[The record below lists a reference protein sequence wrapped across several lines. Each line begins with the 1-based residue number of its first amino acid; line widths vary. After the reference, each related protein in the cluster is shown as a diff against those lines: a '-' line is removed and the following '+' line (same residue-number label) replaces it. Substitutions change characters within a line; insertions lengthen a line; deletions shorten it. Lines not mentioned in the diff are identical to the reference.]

1 LDFFLVLGKGGR
13 FCVCHVGTDR
23 DGLFLLHVQD
33 LKDYMRQAGEVTY
46 ADAHTQR
53 RNEGYVYFNNNNYY
67 YLYQRFTILSLF
79 SVMQGC

>member
-1 LDFFLVLGKGGR
+1 MGKFGLLLVLGKGGR

-46 ADAHTQR
+46 ADAHKQR

-67 YLYQRFTILSLF
+67 YYISVSQLF
-79 SVMQGC
+79 